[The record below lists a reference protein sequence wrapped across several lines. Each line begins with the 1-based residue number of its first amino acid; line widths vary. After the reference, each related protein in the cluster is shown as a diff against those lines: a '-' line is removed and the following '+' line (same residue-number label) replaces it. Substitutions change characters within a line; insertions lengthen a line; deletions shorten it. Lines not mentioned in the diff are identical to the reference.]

1 MTEPFYLGGSN
12 ESGRNESG
20 CIFRRN
26 PMPIFLRSRT
36 ESGRTAAMLM
46 RCAADAAGLLA
57 IIGIVC
63 IIYMFGVSFGLA
75 P

>member
-1 MTEPFYLGGSN
+1 
-12 ESGRNESG
+12 
-20 CIFRRN
+20 
-26 PMPIFLRSRT
+26 MPIFLRDST